1 VAPVPVAASP
11 DQLVVTFPWL
21 SYALVV
27 QSLSALVEDDGRYWS
42 PDTLDPAGSGPFA
55 VWAPTLYVS
64 SAMAAVCPL
73 ADGDAWEVS
82 WLLLAS

>member
-1 VAPVPVAASP
+1 
-11 DQLVVTFPWL
+11 
-21 SYALVV
+21 
-27 QSLSALVEDDGRYWS
+27 LVEDDGRYWS